1 MRYFTL
7 LDFQHMVLAF
17 FIGLIAVILVSVA
30 WWRYPRPDEEQPQEA
45 VHESR
50 PRVSHPVPPLLIFI
64 IAGALLW
71 ALAYILVIGIMG
83 GPIS

>member
-30 WWRYPRPDEEQPQEA
+30 WWKYPRPDEEEPL
-45 VHESR
+45 ESLHAGSAGK
-50 PRVSHPVPPLLIFI
+50 SHPMPPLLIFI

-71 ALAYILVIGIMG
+71 ALAYVFIAGIMG
-83 GPIS
+83 GAIS